1 MFITTGRFTKS
12 AVEEANRDGVSPID
26 LIDGAQLA
34 SKLKELELG
43 VKTETVEKVTVDE
56 DWFLSL

>member
-1 MFITTGRFTKS
+1 M
-12 AVEEANRDGVSPID
+12 SPID

-56 DWFLSL
+56 DWF